1 MLLLAIS
8 IFPTDNRER
17 QQRIV
22 IKPEHISLTTYHGVY
37 DLSDKDILNF
47 LLSIFSIF
55 SVPQDIL
62 SILSKRQRFNG
73 LQNASVSIQ
82 TYTNLCHTTIK
93 EAADNHRHL
102 NVDNLLHS
110 PILVHNQPKLSSF
123 PACWRSRCR
132 SSMRDRLERTLPE
145 SLSEEFIRRIICSL
159 VSTLARTVGP
169 KNNTYSHQQT

>member
-1 MLLLAIS
+1 MIYP
-8 IFPTDNRER
+8 IR
-17 QQRIV
+17 
-22 IKPEHISLTTYHGVY
+22 ISLIFFFLYSLFSQFLKTFF
-37 DLSDKDILNF
+37 LFCRSD
-47 LLSIFSIF
+47 
-55 SVPQDIL
+55 
-62 SILSKRQRFNG
+62 
-73 LQNASVSIQ
+73 NASMDCKCIRAIQ

-93 EAADNHRHL
+93 KAADNHRHL

-145 SLSEEFIRRIICSL
+145 SLSEEFIRRIICTF
-159 VSTLARTVGP
+159 VSTLDRTVGP